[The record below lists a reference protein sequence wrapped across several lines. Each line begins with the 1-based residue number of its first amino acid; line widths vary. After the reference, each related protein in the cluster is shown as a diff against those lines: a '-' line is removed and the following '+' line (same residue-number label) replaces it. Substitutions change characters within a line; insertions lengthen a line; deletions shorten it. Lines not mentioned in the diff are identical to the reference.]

1 MAVEEEKATQSPCY
15 KSPLLLRVLAE
26 GQVVCRNQNSTS
38 RKLSASGIKSVGFKI
53 YLKLIHFSLSPWSAS
68 IITHWDQHSSL
79 LPGPTAPA
87 KVPHS
92 LSFPKQPEGTCEHVS
107 QVTLLCPQLSRAPTF
122 LRVKIQV
129 LW

>member
-1 MAVEEEKATQSPCY
+1 MEEEKATESPCY
-15 KSPLLLRVLAE
+15 KSPLLLRVPAE

-38 RKLSASGIKSVGFKI
+38 RKLSASGMKSVGFKI
-53 YLKLIHFSLSPWSAS
+53 YLKLIHFSLYPWSAS
-68 IITHWDQHSSL
+68 IITHWDQHSPL

-87 KVPHS
+87 VVPHGLS
-92 LSFPKQPEGTCEHVS
+92 LPKQPDGTCEHLS
-107 QVTLLCPQLSRAPTF
+107 QVPLLLCPQLSRAPTF